1 MQEVIINPKQ
11 NTKQIKGA
19 GVVRIIGGQWRGR
32 KLPVPV
38 SEDLRPTGDRIRET
52 LFNWLQFEWEG
63 SQWLDMFAGS
73 GALGFEALSRGA
85 SEVVMLEKGT
95 LVAKQLQANKQLLAA
110 KGASIVNTDSQKW
123 LLNNPQQKTFDGVF
137 LDPPFR
143 HTDLD
148 LWLKLLI
155 TNGWLK
161 PNAWLYIEQPK
172 ERVLS
177 LPYLRAYRQQQSGG
191 VSFGLWQL
199 QTPESELAS

>member
-1 MQEVIINPKQ
+1 MQGV
-11 NTKQIKGA
+11 

-63 SQWLDMFAGS
+63 SQWLDVFAGS

-85 SEVVMLEKGT
+85 SEVVMLEKSA
-95 LVAKQLQANKQLLAA
+95 LVAKQLQANKQLLVAQ
-110 KGASIVNTDSQKW
+110 GATIINTDAQHW
-123 LLNNPQQKTFDGVF
+123 LASNAQQKAFDGVF

-143 HTDLD
+143 DADLD

-155 TNGWLK
+155 NQGWLK

-177 LPYLRAYRQQQSGG
+177 LPYLHAYRQQQSGD

-199 QTPESELAS
+199 QTSESELAS